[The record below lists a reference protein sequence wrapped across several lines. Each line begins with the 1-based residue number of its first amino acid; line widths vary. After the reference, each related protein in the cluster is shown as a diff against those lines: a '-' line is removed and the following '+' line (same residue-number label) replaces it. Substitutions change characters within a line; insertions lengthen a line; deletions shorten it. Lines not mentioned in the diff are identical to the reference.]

1 MALARP
7 ETLSIGEVLEVL
19 SFQGGYNTNAVLA
32 GSALLGLAA
41 GVVGVFALLRKRSL
55 VADAIGH
62 ATLPGIVIAF
72 LVAVSLGASSRSL
85 PVLLLGAAVAGF
97 MAVVCIFGLLKFTRL
112 REDAAIGIVLG
123 VFFGV
128 GVVLLSYVQRPENVS
143 ASPAGL
149 HHFIYGQTAAMRA
162 GDAMLM
168 AGIALSA
175 VVVTAVLFK
184 EVALACFNDDYAR
197 VAGYPVGVLD
207 GLVLGLVVLV
217 TVAGLQAVGL
227 ILVIAL
233 LIIPPV
239 AARLWTDRLLPLM
252 VISGG
257 LGALSGYIGAA
268 TSAVLPRAPAGSI
281 IVLCGGGVFVVSLL
295 VAPRHGVV
303 AIASRRIVQRLRIA
317 GDHLLEAA
325 YEHENRAEGHNNY
338 PDAHHP
344 SHGAALGLARVA
356 RADGHRRPAT
366 KGYVQRTSDGYEL
379 TSTGAARGARIAR
392 NHRLWD
398 QYLQTYADVRA
409 GPRRLVGRHRRA
421 RAEPRACCRTRDR
434 AACQGG
440 EGMTLTPAGDLFPML
455 AAVLAALCCGLLG
468 NFLVLR
474 KLSLMGDAMSHSVLP
489 GLVIAFMLTGVRTAP
504 VMFLGATLAGVVTV
518 VLVEL
523 IKRLG
528 RVEPGA
534 AMGVVFS
541 VLFAL
546 GVLLIER
553 AARNTDLDAD
563 CVLHGQ
569 LESLVWWEGPAS
581 LVGRHRWRGA
591 RCRPAPDLDPRHHF
605 CPDPRA
611 RRGALQ
617 RTPAGRVRPRA
628 GHRAGL
634 QCHTPALRPDG
645 VRRRCDGRGVRGRGL
660 DPGHRHAHRARR
672 DGPVADR
679 PARPQL
685 LVSVGVAIAA
695 AILGYMGSIAVP
707 HAVDRSEVNA
717 AGSMAIMLGVL
728 LSLAAIFGPRYGV
741 LASSIRRVRM
751 ARRIALDDL
760 LGRLYRQ
767 EEGEATVVRAP
778 KPVLKRARRRGLL
791 LADEIALSAE
801 GRAQAAALVRRHRL
815 WEAYLV
821 DRAGLA
827 ADHVHAAAESLEHL
841 PETLPPETGATDPHG
856 KPIPPM

>member
-72 LVAVSLGASSRSL
+72 LVAVSLGASGRSL

-97 MAVVCIFGLLKFTRL
+97 IAVACIFGLLKYTRL

-123 VFFGV
+123 VLFGV

-325 YEHENRAEGHNNY
+325 YEHEASRKGTTTIPMRTIRAMERLWGW
-338 PDAHHP
+338 PVW
-344 SHGAALGLARVA
+344 LGPMVIAGL
-356 RADGHRRPAT
+356 RRR
-366 KGYVQRTSDGYEL
+366 GYLQRTSDGYEL
-379 TSTGAARGARIAR
+379 TSTGSARGARIAR

-398 QYLQTYADVRA
+398 QYLQTYADVA
-409 GPRRLVGRHRRA
+409 PGHVDWSADTVEHVLSPELV
-421 RAEPRACCRTRDR
+421 AE
-434 AACQGG
+434 
-440 EGMTLTPAGDLFPML
+440 
-455 AAVLAALCCGLLG
+455 
-468 NFLVLR
+468 
-474 KLSLMGDAMSHSVLP
+474 
-489 GLVIAFMLTGVRTAP
+489 
-504 VMFLGATLAGVVTV
+504 
-518 VLVEL
+518 
-523 IKRLG
+523 
-528 RVEPGA
+528 
-534 AMGVVFS
+534 
-541 VLFAL
+541 
-546 GVLLIER
+546 
-553 AARNTDLDAD
+553 
-563 CVLHGQ
+563 
-569 LESLVWWEGPAS
+569 LE
-581 LVGRHRWRGA
+581 
-591 RCRPAPDLDPRHHF
+591 
-605 CPDPRA
+605 
-611 RRGALQ
+611 
-617 RTPAGRVRPRA
+617 T
-628 GHRAGL
+628 
-634 QCHTPALRPDG
+634 ALRAKG
-645 VRRRCDGRGVRGRGL
+645 VK
-660 DPGHRHAHRARR
+660 A
-672 DGPVADR
+672 
-679 PARPQL
+679 
-685 LVSVGVAIAA
+685 
-695 AILGYMGSIAVP
+695 
-707 HAVDRSEVNA
+707 
-717 AGSMAIMLGVL
+717 
-728 LSLAAIFGPRYGV
+728 
-741 LASSIRRVRM
+741 
-751 ARRIALDDL
+751 
-760 LGRLYRQ
+760 
-767 EEGEATVVRAP
+767 
-778 KPVLKRARRRGLL
+778 
-791 LADEIALSAE
+791 
-801 GRAQAAALVRRHRL
+801 
-815 WEAYLV
+815 
-821 DRAGLA
+821 
-827 ADHVHAAAESLEHL
+827 
-841 PETLPPETGATDPHG
+841 
-856 KPIPPM
+856 

>member
-72 LVAVSLGASSRSL
+72 LVAVSLGASGRSL

-97 MAVVCIFGLLKFTRL
+97 MAVACIFGLLKYTRL

-252 VISGG
+252 LIAGG

-268 TSAVLPRAPAGSI
+268 TSALLPRAPAGSI

-303 AIASRRIVQRLRIA
+303 AIASRRIVQRLRIT

-325 YEHENRAEGHNNY
+325 YEHEASRKGTTTIPLRTIRAMERLWGW
-338 PDAHHP
+338 PVW
-344 SHGAALGLARVA
+344 LGPMVIAGL
-356 RADGHRRPAT
+356 RRR
-366 KGYVQRTSDGYEL
+366 GYLQRTSDGYEL
-379 TSTGAARGARIAR
+379 TSTGSARGARIAR

-398 QYLQTYADVRA
+398 QYLQTYADVA
-409 GPRRLVGRHRRA
+409 PGHVDWSADTVEHVLSPELV
-421 RAEPRACCRTRDR
+421 AE
-434 AACQGG
+434 
-440 EGMTLTPAGDLFPML
+440 
-455 AAVLAALCCGLLG
+455 
-468 NFLVLR
+468 
-474 KLSLMGDAMSHSVLP
+474 
-489 GLVIAFMLTGVRTAP
+489 
-504 VMFLGATLAGVVTV
+504 
-518 VLVEL
+518 
-523 IKRLG
+523 
-528 RVEPGA
+528 
-534 AMGVVFS
+534 
-541 VLFAL
+541 
-546 GVLLIER
+546 
-553 AARNTDLDAD
+553 
-563 CVLHGQ
+563 
-569 LESLVWWEGPAS
+569 LE
-581 LVGRHRWRGA
+581 
-591 RCRPAPDLDPRHHF
+591 
-605 CPDPRA
+605 
-611 RRGALQ
+611 
-617 RTPAGRVRPRA
+617 T
-628 GHRAGL
+628 
-634 QCHTPALRPDG
+634 ALRAKG
-645 VRRRCDGRGVRGRGL
+645 VK
-660 DPGHRHAHRARR
+660 A
-672 DGPVADR
+672 
-679 PARPQL
+679 
-685 LVSVGVAIAA
+685 
-695 AILGYMGSIAVP
+695 
-707 HAVDRSEVNA
+707 
-717 AGSMAIMLGVL
+717 
-728 LSLAAIFGPRYGV
+728 
-741 LASSIRRVRM
+741 
-751 ARRIALDDL
+751 
-760 LGRLYRQ
+760 
-767 EEGEATVVRAP
+767 
-778 KPVLKRARRRGLL
+778 
-791 LADEIALSAE
+791 
-801 GRAQAAALVRRHRL
+801 
-815 WEAYLV
+815 
-821 DRAGLA
+821 
-827 ADHVHAAAESLEHL
+827 
-841 PETLPPETGATDPHG
+841 
-856 KPIPPM
+856 

>member
-72 LVAVSLGASSRSL
+72 LVAVSLGASGRSL

-97 MAVVCIFGLLKFTRL
+97 MAVACIFGLLKYTRL

-252 VISGG
+252 LIAGG

-268 TSAVLPRAPAGSI
+268 TSALLPRAPAGSI

-303 AIASRRIVQRLRIA
+303 AIASRRIVQRLRIT

-325 YEHENRAEGHNNY
+325 YEHEASRKGTTTIPLRTIRAMERLWGW
-338 PDAHHP
+338 PVW
-344 SHGAALGLARVA
+344 LGPMVIAGL
-356 RADGHRRPAT
+356 RRR
-366 KGYVQRTSDGYEL
+366 GYLQRTSDGYEL
-379 TSTGAARGARIAR
+379 TSTGSARGARIAR

-398 QYLQTYADVRA
+398 QYLQTYADVAPGHVDWSADTVEHVLSPELVAELETALRA
-409 GPRRLVGRHRRA
+409 
-421 RAEPRACCRTRDR
+421 
-434 AACQGG
+434 
-440 EGMTLTPAGDLFPML
+440 
-455 AAVLAALCCGLLG
+455 
-468 NFLVLR
+468 
-474 KLSLMGDAMSHSVLP
+474 K
-489 GLVIAFMLTGVRTAP
+489 GVRA
-504 VMFLGATLAGVVTV
+504 
-518 VLVEL
+518 
-523 IKRLG
+523 
-528 RVEPGA
+528 
-534 AMGVVFS
+534 
-541 VLFAL
+541 
-546 GVLLIER
+546 
-553 AARNTDLDAD
+553 
-563 CVLHGQ
+563 
-569 LESLVWWEGPAS
+569 
-581 LVGRHRWRGA
+581 
-591 RCRPAPDLDPRHHF
+591 
-605 CPDPRA
+605 
-611 RRGALQ
+611 
-617 RTPAGRVRPRA
+617 
-628 GHRAGL
+628 
-634 QCHTPALRPDG
+634 
-645 VRRRCDGRGVRGRGL
+645 
-660 DPGHRHAHRARR
+660 
-672 DGPVADR
+672 
-679 PARPQL
+679 
-685 LVSVGVAIAA
+685 
-695 AILGYMGSIAVP
+695 
-707 HAVDRSEVNA
+707 
-717 AGSMAIMLGVL
+717 
-728 LSLAAIFGPRYGV
+728 
-741 LASSIRRVRM
+741 
-751 ARRIALDDL
+751 
-760 LGRLYRQ
+760 
-767 EEGEATVVRAP
+767 
-778 KPVLKRARRRGLL
+778 
-791 LADEIALSAE
+791 
-801 GRAQAAALVRRHRL
+801 
-815 WEAYLV
+815 
-821 DRAGLA
+821 
-827 ADHVHAAAESLEHL
+827 
-841 PETLPPETGATDPHG
+841 
-856 KPIPPM
+856 